1 MQRAP
6 LPKSPFRF
14 ILAGIALALIGC
26 KGPSAANIQLRKQNQ
41 ELRAKVDDLER
52 RHAAD
57 AAQIRAMESN
67 TSTAPAL
74 PQERLD
80 KLFTVHGLQIG
91 RLTGVDE
98 KGVLKV
104 YAVPTDDAGQ
114 QLKAAGSFVVEAFD
128 LAKKDKPLVGR
139 WEFDLDQARQNWFG
153 QALL

>member
-1 MQRAP
+1 MQRN
-6 LPKSPFRF
+6 S
-14 ILAGIALALIGC
+14 ILRSTSLLILIGTILALIGC
-26 KGPSAANIQLRKQNQ
+26 KAPSAANIQLRKQNQ

-57 AAQIRAMESN
+57 AAQIRAIESN
-67 TSTAPAL
+67 TTTMPSL

-80 KLFTVHGLQIG
+80 RLFTAHGLQLG

-114 QLKAAGSFVVEAFD
+114 QLKAA
-128 LAKKDKPLVGR
+128 
-139 WEFDLDQARQNWFG
+139 
-153 QALL
+153 